1 MALLGKSYPYDGK
14 YTQKNVIRMATK
26 RHPKKRKAEKY
37 TSSCM
42 PAGPEVYQFDN
53 PTLMGRLTNTTDL
66 FQTYT
71 IDGATITLPDEWADN
86 GMVQVINRV
95 NFPIPAGGPFTLF
108 APTNAT
114 FDTLPEGGLD
124 GLLADPEALGQVLF
138 GHVAP
143 STVFAAGIVSGTLQS
158 AAGDN
163 LVIVGNPVAES
174 LPVLQLPNLHDLQYA
189 SNAENANKLISFV
202 GLLLKIER
210 LQPTASNR
218 PTTKLTIA
226 SDDLT
231 AVAQMMLW
239 EKPDKKYDVSI
250 LERYAIVNAN
260 INIFRNSTNL
270 VPSLIVPTKLI
281 SLGRHPALPQRQ
293 VIRIPNPTIVRDE
306 GVFING
312 QMVSIN
318 PNFADILLMP
328 EEELAILK
336 EASYTAVI
344 SRLVIHGIDID
355 TTLEDLEAPPLS
367 EEDVES
373 DP

>member
-1 MALLGKSYPYDGK
+1 MTSPL
-14 YTQKNVIRMATK
+14 
-26 RHPKKRKAEKY
+26 KRKLEEIRRSTAKRPVKSVAADKIPEKAY
-37 TSSCM
+37 DIEAVMLEKGGSHGSKIYLLCVDQTGGLLFVVF
-42 PAGPEVYQFDN
+42 PKTFDFGI
-53 PTLMGRLTNTTDL
+53 LRLEQKQN
-66 FQTYT
+66 
-71 IDGATITLPDEWADN
+71 IKIK
-86 GMVQVINRV
+86 
-95 NFPIPAGGPFTLF
+95 
-108 APTNAT
+108 NAT
-114 FDTLPEGGLD
+114 FQPGMTMSGIPEF
-124 GLLADPEALGQVLF
+124 VITSK
-138 GHVAP
+138 
-143 STVFAAGIVSGTLQS
+143 STVETR
-158 AAGDN
+158 N
-163 LVIVGNPVAES
+163 EVAES

-202 GLLLKIER
+202 GLLLKIES

-231 AVAQMMLW
+231 TVAQMMLW

-306 GVFING
+306 EGVFING
-312 QMVSIN
+312 QIVSIN

-336 EASYTAVI
+336 EASYIAVI

-355 TTLEDLEAPPLS
+355 TTLEDLEAPPQS

>member
-1 MALLGKSYPYDGK
+1 MTTPL
-14 YTQKNVIRMATK
+14 
-26 RHPKKRKAEKY
+26 KRKLEEIRRSTSKRPVKSVAADKIPDKAYDVEAVMLEKGGSHGSKIY
-37 TSSCM
+37 LLCVDQTGGLLFVVF
-42 PAGPEVYQFDN
+42 PKTFDF
-53 PTLMGRLTNTTDL
+53 G
-66 FQTYT
+66 
-71 IDGATITLPDEWADN
+71 ILPLEQKQN
-86 GMVQVINRV
+86 IK
-95 NFPIPAGGPFTLF
+95 IK
-108 APTNAT
+108 NAT
-114 FDTLPEGGLD
+114 FQPGMTMSGIPEF
-124 GLLADPEALGQVLF
+124 VITSK
-138 GHVAP
+138 
-143 STVFAAGIVSGTLQS
+143 STVETR
-158 AAGDN
+158 N
-163 LVIVGNPVAES
+163 EVAES

-231 AVAQMMLW
+231 TVAQMMVW

-306 GVFING
+306 EGVFING
-312 QMVSIN
+312 QIVSIN
-318 PNFADILLMP
+318 PNFADIQLLA

-373 DP
+373 DT